1 MVTLSKIYTKIGDGG
16 QTRLGDMSRSLRA
29 RGRSVWICA
38 GILGAIGCSQNFSD
52 QEPAAAMT
60 ERGFT
65 AKPPASPL
73 VQASG
78 RQPLGPLS
86 AVAPKGWVA
95 QQPSSSMRVAQYGL
109 PGPAGEAT
117 LGIFF
122 FGPGQGGGVEANI
135 ERWHGQFKQEDGQ
148 PAQGRR
154 WTQQVGDIEIAGLD
168 VSGTF
173 SGGMV
178 SAETKAG
185 YRMLGAI
192 AVHRSGTVFF
202 KMTGPAQTVE
212 QWATSFDEFLGS
224 LQVGSV
230 EP

>member
-1 MVTLSKIYTKIGDGG
+1 MLKDVL
-16 QTRLGDMSRSLRA
+16 RLQV
-29 RGRSVWICA
+29 RSVGICA
-38 GILGAIGCSQNFSD
+38 WVLGTIGCSQNFSD
-52 QEPAAAMT
+52 QEPAEAMA

-65 AKPPASPL
+65 ARSPTPASTTPASPL
-73 VQASG
+73 EQASG
-78 RQPLGPLS
+78 RQALGPLS

-122 FGPGQGGGVEANI
+122 FGPGQGGSVEANI
-135 ERWHGQFKQEDGQ
+135 ERWFGQFTQEDGQ

-154 WTQQVGDIEIAGLD
+154 WTRQVGDIEITGVD

-173 SGGMV
+173 SAGMGMGD
-178 SAETKAG
+178 TTPQAG

-192 AVHRSGTVFF
+192 AVHRLGTVFF

-212 QWATSFDEFLGS
+212 QWVASFDEFIGS
-224 LQVGSV
+224 LQAGSG
-230 EP
+230 EPKY

>member
-1 MVTLSKIYTKIGDGG
+1 MLKNI
-16 QTRLGDMSRSLRA
+16 LRS
-29 RGRSVWICA
+29 RGRPAWIFA

-52 QEPAAAMT
+52 QEPAAAMA

-65 AKPPASPL
+65 ARSTTSATPAPALS
-73 VQASG
+73 QASG
-78 RQPLGPLS
+78 RQALGPLS

-122 FGPGQGGGVEANI
+122 FGPGQGGSVEANI
-135 ERWHGQFKQEDGQ
+135 ERWHGQFTQGDGQ
-148 PAQGRR
+148 PTQGRR
-154 WTQQVGDIEIAGLD
+154 WTRQVGDIEITGLD
-168 VSGTF
+168 ISGTF
-173 SGGMV
+173 SAGMGMGDSDPQV
-178 SAETKAG
+178 D

-212 QWATSFDEFLGS
+212 QWAASFDEFIGS
-224 LQVGSV
+224 LQAGSG
-230 EP
+230 EPEY

>member
-1 MVTLSKIYTKIGDGG
+1 MLKDVFRPREL
-16 QTRLGDMSRSLRA
+16 
-29 RGRSVWICA
+29 SVWICA
-38 GILGAIGCSQNFSD
+38 WVLGAIGCSQNFSD
-52 QEPAAAMT
+52 QEPEVAMA

-65 AKPPASPL
+65 ARSTTPASTTPAPPL
-73 VQASG
+73 GPASERQA
-78 RQPLGPLS
+78 LGPLS

-135 ERWHGQFKQEDGQ
+135 ERWQGQFTQENGQ

-154 WTQQVGDIEIAGLD
+154 WMRQVGDIEITGLD
-168 VSGTF
+168 ISGTF
-173 SGGMV
+173 SAGMGMGD
-178 SAETKAG
+178 TTPQAG

-212 QWATSFDEFLGS
+212 QWAASFDEFIGS
-224 LQVGSV
+224 LQAGSG
-230 EP
+230 EPEY

>member
-1 MVTLSKIYTKIGDGG
+1 MLKDML
-16 QTRLGDMSRSLRA
+16 RLRE
-29 RGRSVWICA
+29 RSVWICA
-38 GILGAIGCSQNFSD
+38 WVFGASGCSQNFSD
-52 QEPAAAMT
+52 QEPATAMA

-65 AKPPASPL
+65 ARSTTSTSTTPAYSL
-73 VQASG
+73 GQASE
-78 RQPLGPLS
+78 RQALGPLS

-109 PGPAGEAT
+109 SGPAGEAT

-122 FGPGQGGGVEANI
+122 FGPGQGGSVEANI
-135 ERWHGQFKQEDGQ
+135 ERWFGQFKQEDGQ

-154 WTQQVGDIEIAGLD
+154 WTRQVGDIAITGVD

-173 SGGMV
+173 SGGMGMGN
-178 SAETKAG
+178 AEPQTG

-212 QWATSFDEFLGS
+212 QWAASFDEFLGS
-224 LQVGSV
+224 LQAAQSNL
-230 EP
+230 EY

>member
-1 MVTLSKIYTKIGDGG
+1 MLKDI
-16 QTRLGDMSRSLRA
+16 LRS

-38 GILGAIGCSQNFSD
+38 WVLGVIGCSQNFSD
-52 QEPAAAMT
+52 QEPETAMA

-65 AKPPASPL
+65 ARSTTPTSTTPAYPL
-73 VQASG
+73 GQVSG
-78 RQPLGPLS
+78 RQALGPLS

-122 FGPGQGGGVEANI
+122 FGPGQGGSVEANI
-135 ERWHGQFKQEDGQ
+135 ERWDGQFSEKDGQ

-154 WTQQVGDIEIAGLD
+154 WTRQVGDIEITGLD
-168 VSGTF
+168 ISGTF
-173 SGGMV
+173 SGGMGMG
-178 SAETKAG
+178 SAESQG
-185 YRMLGAI
+185 DYRMLGAI

-212 QWATSFDEFLGS
+212 QWAASFDEFLDS
-224 LQVGSV
+224 LQAGSV
-230 EP
+230 EPKY

>member
-1 MVTLSKIYTKIGDGG
+1 MTKWIF
-16 QTRLGDMSRSLRA
+16 
-29 RGRSVWICA
+29 VWA
-38 GILGAIGCSQNFSD
+38 FAALGCSQNFSD
-52 QEPAAAMT
+52 QEPAAAMA

-65 AKPPASPL
+65 ARSPTPASSSG
-73 VQASG
+73 QASG
-78 RQPLGPLS
+78 RQALGPLS

-122 FGPGQGGGVEANI
+122 FGPGQGGSVEANI
-135 ERWHGQFKQEDGQ
+135 ERWFGQFTQEDGQ

-154 WTQQVGDIEIAGLD
+154 WTRQVGDIEISGVD

-173 SGGMV
+173 SGGMGMGMG
-178 SAETKAG
+178 SAEPQAG

-212 QWATSFDEFLGS
+212 QWADSFDEFLGS
-224 LQVGSV
+224 LQAGSG

>member
-1 MVTLSKIYTKIGDGG
+1 MLKDTLRLRG
-16 QTRLGDMSRSLRA
+16 Q
-29 RGRSVWICA
+29 SVWICA
-38 GILGAIGCSQNFSD
+38 WVLGTIGCSQNFSD
-52 QEPAAAMT
+52 QEPAAAMA

-65 AKPPASPL
+65 ARSTTSAAPL
-73 VQASG
+73 GQASG
-78 RQPLGPLS
+78 RQALGPLS

-122 FGPGQGGGVEANI
+122 FGPGQGGSVEANI
-135 ERWHGQFKQEDGQ
+135 ERWFGQFKQEDGQ

-154 WTQQVGDIEIAGLD
+154 WTRQVGDIEITGVD

-173 SGGMV
+173 SGGMGMG
-178 SAETKAG
+178 SAEPQAG

-202 KMTGPAQTVE
+202 KMTGPAQTVG
-212 QWATSFDEFLGS
+212 QWADSFDEFLGS
-224 LQVGSV
+224 LQAGSG

>member
-1 MVTLSKIYTKIGDGG
+1 M
-16 QTRLGDMSRSLRA
+16 A
-29 RGRSVWICA
+29 
-38 GILGAIGCSQNFSD
+38 
-52 QEPAAAMT
+52 

-65 AKPPASPL
+65 ARSASTTPASTTPAAPL
-73 VQASG
+73 AQASG
-78 RQPLGPLS
+78 RQTLGPLS
-86 AVAPKGWVA
+86 AMAPKGWVA

-135 ERWHGQFKQEDGQ
+135 GRWQGQFTQGDGQ

-154 WTQQVGDIEIAGLD
+154 WTRQVGDIEITGLD

-173 SGGMV
+173 SAGMGMGDPTPQ
-178 SAETKAG
+178 AD

-202 KMTGPAQTVE
+202 KVTGPAQTVE
-212 QWATSFDEFLGS
+212 QWAASFDEFLS
-224 LQVGSV
+224 TLQAGSV
-230 EP
+230 EPAY

>member
-1 MVTLSKIYTKIGDGG
+1 MSKDNF
-16 QTRLGDMSRSLRA
+16 RPW
-29 RGRSVWICA
+29 GRFVWMCA

-52 QEPAAAMT
+52 QEPAAAMA

-65 AKPPASPL
+65 ARPATPTPL
-73 VQASG
+73 GRASG
-78 RQPLGPLS
+78 RQALGPLS

-122 FGPGQGGGVEANI
+122 FGPGQGGSVEANI
-135 ERWHGQFKQEDGQ
+135 ERWFGQFKREDGQ

-154 WTQQVGDIEIAGLD
+154 WTRQVGDIEITGVD

-173 SGGMV
+173 SGGMGMGD
-178 SAETKAG
+178 AKPQAG

-192 AVHRSGTVFF
+192 AVHRSGAVFF

-212 QWATSFDEFLGS
+212 QWAVSFDEFLNS
-224 LQVGSV
+224 LQAGSV

>member
-1 MVTLSKIYTKIGDGG
+1 MLKDTLRLRG
-16 QTRLGDMSRSLRA
+16 Q
-29 RGRSVWICA
+29 SVWICA
-38 GILGAIGCSQNFSD
+38 WVLGTIGCSQNFSD
-52 QEPAAAMT
+52 QEPAAAMA

-65 AKPPASPL
+65 ARSTTSAAPL
-73 VQASG
+73 GQASG
-78 RQPLGPLS
+78 RQMLGPLS

-122 FGPGQGGGVEANI
+122 FGPGQGGSVEANI
-135 ERWHGQFKQEDGQ
+135 ERWFGQFKQEDGT
-148 PAQGRR
+148 PAQGGR
-154 WTQQVGDIEIAGLD
+154 WTRQVGDIEITGVD

-173 SGGMV
+173 SAGMGMGDTTPQV
-178 SAETKAG
+178 G

-202 KMTGPAQTVE
+202 KMTGPAQTVG
-212 QWATSFDEFLGS
+212 QWADSFDEFLGS
-224 LQVGSV
+224 LQAAQSNL
-230 EP
+230 EY

>member
-1 MVTLSKIYTKIGDGG
+1 MPKDA
-16 QTRLGDMSRSLRA
+16 LRPL
-29 RGRSVWICA
+29 WICA
-38 GILGAIGCSQNFSD
+38 GILVLTGCSQNFSD
-52 QEPAAAMT
+52 QEPAAAMA

-65 AKPPASPL
+65 ARSTTSAPETPA
-73 VQASG
+73 QASG
-78 RQPLGPLS
+78 RQTLGPLS

-109 PGPAGEAT
+109 PGSAGEAT

-122 FGPGQGGGVEANI
+122 FGPGQGGSVEANI
-135 ERWHGQFKQEDGQ
+135 ERWYGQFKQEDGQ

-154 WTQQVGDIEIAGLD
+154 WTRQVGDIAITGAD

-173 SGGMV
+173 SGGMGMGMGN
-178 SAETKAG
+178 AAPQAG
-185 YRMLGAI
+185 YRMIGAI
-192 AVHRSGTVFF
+192 AVHPSGTVFF

-212 QWATSFDEFLGS
+212 QWAASFDEFLGS
-224 LQVGSV
+224 LQAGSV

>member
-1 MVTLSKIYTKIGDGG
+1 MMLKEI
-16 QTRLGDMSRSLRA
+16 LRPQ
-29 RGRSVWICA
+29 GRSVWILA

-52 QEPAAAMT
+52 QEPEAAMA

-65 AKPPASPL
+65 ARSTTPTSTTPAHPL
-73 VQASG
+73 GQASG
-78 RQPLGPLS
+78 RQALGPLS

-109 PGPAGEAT
+109 PGPVGEAT

-122 FGPGQGGGVEANI
+122 FGPGQGGSVEANI
-135 ERWHGQFKQEDGQ
+135 ERWQGQFSQEDGQ

-154 WTQQVGDIEIAGLD
+154 WIRQVGDIEITGLD
-168 VSGTF
+168 ISGTF
-173 SGGMV
+173 SAGMGMG
-178 SAETKAG
+178 SAEPQAN

-212 QWATSFDEFLGS
+212 QWVASFDEFLNS
-224 LQVGSV
+224 LQAKY
-230 EP
+230 

>member
-1 MVTLSKIYTKIGDGG
+1 MLKDVL
-16 QTRLGDMSRSLRA
+16 QLWV
-29 RGRSVWICA
+29 RSVWTCA
-38 GILGAIGCSQNFSD
+38 WVLGAIGCSQNFSD
-52 QEPAAAMT
+52 QEPEAAMA

-65 AKPPASPL
+65 ARSTSTAPAGTTPASPS

-78 RQPLGPLS
+78 RQALGPLS
-86 AVAPKGWVA
+86 AVAPKGWVV

-109 PGPAGEAT
+109 PGSAGGAT

-122 FGPGQGGGVEANI
+122 FGPGQGGSIEANI
-135 ERWHGQFKQEDGQ
+135 GRWQGQFTQGDGQ

-154 WTQQVGDIEIAGLD
+154 WTRQVGDIEITGLD

-173 SGGMV
+173 SAGMGMGDTTPQA
-178 SAETKAG
+178 S

-202 KMTGPAQTVE
+202 KMTGPVQTVE
-212 QWATSFDEFLGS
+212 QWAASFDEFLGT
-224 LQVGSV
+224 LQAGAG
-230 EP
+230 EPAY

>member
-1 MVTLSKIYTKIGDGG
+1 MIKDNLRSWG
-16 QTRLGDMSRSLRA
+16 QSI
-29 RGRSVWICA
+29 WICA
-38 GILGAIGCSQNFSD
+38 WVFGAIGCSQNFSD
-52 QEPAAAMT
+52 QEPAAAMA

-65 AKPPASPL
+65 ARSPTPTTATPASPL
-73 VQASG
+73 GQAG
-78 RQPLGPLS
+78 ERQALGPLS

-135 ERWHGQFKQEDGQ
+135 ERWYGQFKQEDGQ

-154 WTQQVGDIEIAGLD
+154 WTRQVGDIEITGVD

-173 SGGMV
+173 SAGMGMGN
-178 SAETKAG
+178 AEPQAG

-192 AVHRSGTVFF
+192 AVHHSGMVFF
-202 KMTGPAQTVE
+202 KMTGPAQTIE
-212 QWATSFDEFLGS
+212 QWTASFDEFMGS
-224 LQVGSV
+224 LQPAWSSLKY
-230 EP
+230 

>member
-1 MVTLSKIYTKIGDGG
+1 MLKDMLRPRELAVWTCAWV
-16 QTRLGDMSRSLRA
+16 LG
-29 RGRSVWICA
+29 I
-38 GILGAIGCSQNFSD
+38 IGCSQNFSD
-52 QEPAAAMT
+52 QEPEEAMA

-65 AKPPASPL
+65 ARSTTPASTTPASPL
-73 VQASG
+73 EQTSRPPGAGAAQRNGSL
-78 RQPLGPLS
+78 R
-86 AVAPKGWVA
+86 AGWH
-95 QQPSSSMRVAQYGL
+95 SSRPVPCGWPNTAF

-122 FGPGQGGGVEANI
+122 FGPGQGGSVEANI
-135 ERWHGQFKQEDGQ
+135 ERWFGQFSQEDDQ

-154 WTQQVGDIEIAGLD
+154 WTRQVGDIEITGVD

-173 SGGMV
+173 SAGMGMGD
-178 SAETKAG
+178 TTPQAG

-212 QWATSFDEFLGS
+212 QWAASFDEFIGS

-230 EP
+230 EPKY

>member
-1 MVTLSKIYTKIGDGG
+1 MLKDTLRLRG
-16 QTRLGDMSRSLRA
+16 QA
-29 RGRSVWICA
+29 VWICA
-38 GILGAIGCSQNFSD
+38 WVLGTSGCSQNFSD
-52 QEPAAAMT
+52 QEPAAAMA

-65 AKPPASPL
+65 ARSTTSAAPL
-73 VQASG
+73 GQASG
-78 RQPLGPLS
+78 RQALGPLS

-135 ERWHGQFKQEDGQ
+135 ERWFGQFKQEDGQ

-154 WTQQVGDIEIAGLD
+154 WTRQVGDIEITGID

-173 SGGMV
+173 SGGMGMG
-178 SAETKAG
+178 SAEPQAG

-202 KMTGPAQTVE
+202 KMTGPAQTVG
-212 QWATSFDEFLGS
+212 QWAASFDEFLGS
-224 LQVGSV
+224 LQAAQSNL
-230 EP
+230 EY

>member
-1 MVTLSKIYTKIGDGG
+1 MLKNI
-16 QTRLGDMSRSLRA
+16 LRSW
-29 RGRSVWICA
+29 GRPAWIFA

-52 QEPAAAMT
+52 QEPAAAMA
-60 ERGFT
+60 ERGLT
-65 AKPPASPL
+65 ARSTTSATPAPALS
-73 VQASG
+73 QASG
-78 RQPLGPLS
+78 RQALGPLS

-122 FGPGQGGGVEANI
+122 FGPGQGGSVEANI
-135 ERWHGQFKQEDGQ
+135 ERWHGQFTEGDGQ

-154 WTQQVGDIEIAGLD
+154 WTRQVGDIEITGLD
-168 VSGTF
+168 ISGTF
-173 SGGMV
+173 SAGMGMGDTTPQAD
-178 SAETKAG
+178 S
-185 YRMLGAI
+185 RMLGAI

-212 QWATSFDEFLGS
+212 QWVASFDEFLGT
-224 LQVGSV
+224 LQAGSV
-230 EP
+230 EPAY

>member
-1 MVTLSKIYTKIGDGG
+1 MIKDNL
-16 QTRLGDMSRSLRA
+16 RSW
-29 RGRSVWICA
+29 GRSVWICA
-38 GILGAIGCSQNFSD
+38 WVFGASGCSQNFSD
-52 QEPAAAMT
+52 QEPAAAMA
-60 ERGFT
+60 ERGFVARST
-65 AKPPASPL
+65 TPTSTTPASPIG
-73 VQASG
+73 QASG
-78 RQPLGPLS
+78 RQTLGPLS

-135 ERWHGQFKQEDGQ
+135 ERWYGQFKQEDGQ

-154 WTQQVGDIEIAGLD
+154 WTRQVGDIEITGVD

-173 SGGMV
+173 SAGMGMGN
-178 SAETKAG
+178 AEPQAG

-192 AVHRSGTVFF
+192 AVHHSGMVFF
-202 KMTGPAQTVE
+202 KMTGPAQTIE
-212 QWATSFDEFLGS
+212 QWAASFDEFMGS
-224 LQVGSV
+224 LQPARSSL
-230 EP
+230 EY

>member
-1 MVTLSKIYTKIGDGG
+1 MIKDA
-16 QTRLGDMSRSLRA
+16 LRP
-29 RGRSVWICA
+29 RELSVWICA
-38 GILGAIGCSQNFSD
+38 WLLGIIGCSQNFSD
-52 QEPAAAMT
+52 QEPAAAMA

-65 AKPPASPL
+65 ARSTSTTPANTTPTSPL
-73 VQASG
+73 EQATD
-78 RQPLGPLS
+78 RQALGPLS

-122 FGPGQGGGVEANI
+122 FGPGQGGSVEANI
-135 ERWHGQFKQEDGQ
+135 ERWHGQFTEGDGQ

-154 WTQQVGDIEIAGLD
+154 WTRQVGDIEITGLD
-168 VSGTF
+168 ISGTF
-173 SGGMV
+173 SAGMGMGD
-178 SAETKAG
+178 SDPQADS
-185 YRMLGAI
+185 RMLGAI

-212 QWATSFDEFLGS
+212 QWVASFDEFLGT
-224 LQVGSV
+224 LQAGSV
-230 EP
+230 EPAY

>member
-1 MVTLSKIYTKIGDGG
+1 MLKDI
-16 QTRLGDMSRSLRA
+16 LRS
-29 RGRSVWICA
+29 RGRPAWIFA

-52 QEPAAAMT
+52 QEPAAAMA

-65 AKPPASPL
+65 ARSTTSAAPL
-73 VQASG
+73 GQASG
-78 RQPLGPLS
+78 RQMLGPLS

-122 FGPGQGGGVEANI
+122 FGPGQGGSVEANI
-135 ERWHGQFKQEDGQ
+135 ERWFGQFKQEDGQ

-154 WTQQVGDIEIAGLD
+154 WTRQVGDIEITGVD

-173 SGGMV
+173 SAGMGMGDTTPQV
-178 SAETKAG
+178 G

-202 KMTGPAQTVE
+202 KMTGPAQTVG
-212 QWATSFDEFLGS
+212 QWAASFDEFLGS
-224 LQVGSV
+224 LQAAQSNL
-230 EP
+230 EY

>member
-1 MVTLSKIYTKIGDGG
+1 M
-16 QTRLGDMSRSLRA
+16 
-29 RGRSVWICA
+29 WISA
-38 GILGAIGCSQNFSD
+38 GVLGAIGCSQNFSD
-52 QEPAAAMT
+52 QEPAAAMA
-60 ERGFT
+60 ERGLT
-65 AKPPASPL
+65 ARSTTSATPAPALS
-73 VQASG
+73 QASG
-78 RQPLGPLS
+78 RQALGPLS

-122 FGPGQGGGVEANI
+122 FGPGQGGSVEANI
-135 ERWHGQFKQEDGQ
+135 ERWFGQFKQEDGQ

-154 WTQQVGDIEIAGLD
+154 WTRQVGDIEITGVD

-173 SGGMV
+173 AAGMGMGM
-178 SAETKAG
+178 EDTTPQTG

-202 KMTGPAQTVE
+202 KMTGPSQTVA
-212 QWATSFDEFLGS
+212 QWAVSFDEFLGS
-224 LQVGSV
+224 LQAGSV
-230 EP
+230 EPKY

>member
-1 MVTLSKIYTKIGDGG
+1 MTKWIF
-16 QTRLGDMSRSLRA
+16 
-29 RGRSVWICA
+29 VWA
-38 GILGAIGCSQNFSD
+38 FAALGCSQNFSD
-52 QEPAAAMT
+52 QEPAAAMA

-65 AKPPASPL
+65 ARSPTPASASG
-73 VQASG
+73 QASG
-78 RQPLGPLS
+78 RQALGPLS

-122 FGPGQGGGVEANI
+122 FGPGQGGSVEANI
-135 ERWHGQFKQEDGQ
+135 ERWFGQFTQADGQ

-154 WTQQVGDIEIAGLD
+154 WTRQVGDIEISGVD

-173 SGGMV
+173 SGGMGMGD
-178 SAETKAG
+178 TTPQAG

-202 KMTGPAQTVE
+202 KMTGPAQTVG
-212 QWATSFDEFLGS
+212 QWADSFDEFLGS
-224 LQVGSV
+224 LQAGSG

>member
-1 MVTLSKIYTKIGDGG
+1 M
-16 QTRLGDMSRSLRA
+16 A
-29 RGRSVWICA
+29 
-38 GILGAIGCSQNFSD
+38 
-52 QEPAAAMT
+52 

-65 AKPPASPL
+65 ARSTTPTSTTPAYSL
-73 VQASG
+73 GQASG
-78 RQPLGPLS
+78 RQALGPLS

-122 FGPGQGGGVEANI
+122 FGPGQGGSVEANI
-135 ERWHGQFKQEDGQ
+135 ERWQGQFSQEDGQ

-154 WTQQVGDIEIAGLD
+154 WTRQVGDIEITGLD
-168 VSGTF
+168 ISGIF
-173 SGGMV
+173 SGGMGMGMGNAD
-178 SAETKAG
+178 SQPDH
-185 YRMLGAI
+185 RMFGAI

-212 QWATSFDEFLGS
+212 QWAASFDEFLGT
-224 LQVGSV
+224 LQAGSV

>member
-1 MVTLSKIYTKIGDGG
+1 MLKDV
-16 QTRLGDMSRSLRA
+16 LRPWL
-29 RGRSVWICA
+29 RSVWMCA
-38 GILGAIGCSQNFSD
+38 GVLGASGCSQNFSD
-52 QEPAAAMT
+52 QEPAAAMA

-65 AKPPASPL
+65 ARSTTTTPASTTPASPL
-73 VQASG
+73 EQASG
-78 RQPLGPLS
+78 RQALGPLS

-122 FGPGQGGGVEANI
+122 FGPGQGGSVEANI
-135 ERWHGQFKQEDGQ
+135 ERWFGQFSEEDGQ

-154 WTQQVGDIEIAGLD
+154 WTRQVGDIEITGVD

-173 SGGMV
+173 SAGMGMGD
-178 SAETKAG
+178 AEPQAD

-192 AVHRSGTVFF
+192 AAHRSGTVFF

-212 QWATSFDEFLGS
+212 QWAASFDEFLGT
-224 LQVGSV
+224 LQAGSV
-230 EP
+230 EPAY

>member
-1 MVTLSKIYTKIGDGG
+1 
-16 QTRLGDMSRSLRA
+16 
-29 RGRSVWICA
+29 
-38 GILGAIGCSQNFSD
+38 
-52 QEPAAAMT
+52 MT

-65 AKPPASPL
+65 ARSATPTNTTPAHPL
-73 VQASG
+73 GQASG
-78 RQPLGPLS
+78 RQALGPLS
-86 AVAPKGWVA
+86 VVAPKGWVA

-122 FGPGQGGGVEANI
+122 FGPGQGGSVEANI
-135 ERWHGQFKQEDGQ
+135 ERWQGQFSQEDGQ

-154 WTQQVGDIEIAGLD
+154 WTRQVEDIEITGLD
-168 VSGTF
+168 ISGTF
-173 SGGMV
+173 SAGMGMGD
-178 SAETKAG
+178 SEPQAG

-202 KMTGPAQTVE
+202 KVTGPAQTVE
-212 QWATSFDEFLGS
+212 QWAASFDEFLGS
-224 LQVGSV
+224 LQAGSV

>member
-1 MVTLSKIYTKIGDGG
+1 MLKDVL
-16 QTRLGDMSRSLRA
+16 RLREL
-29 RGRSVWICA
+29 SVWICA
-38 GILGAIGCSQNFSD
+38 WGLGAIGCSQNFSD
-52 QEPAAAMT
+52 QEPAKAMA

-65 AKPPASPL
+65 ARSTTPASTTPASPL
-73 VQASG
+73 EQPSG
-78 RQPLGPLS
+78 RQALGPLS
-86 AVAPKGWVA
+86 AVAAKGWVA

-135 ERWHGQFKQEDGQ
+135 ERWQGQFSQEDGQ

-154 WTQQVGDIEIAGLD
+154 WTRQVGDIEITGLD
-168 VSGTF
+168 ISGTF
-173 SGGMV
+173 SAGMGMGDTTPQ
-178 SAETKAG
+178 AD

-212 QWATSFDEFLGS
+212 HWAASFDEFIGS
-224 LQVGSV
+224 LQAGSV
-230 EP
+230 EPKY

>member
-1 MVTLSKIYTKIGDGG
+1 MLKNI
-16 QTRLGDMSRSLRA
+16 LRS
-29 RGRSVWICA
+29 RGRPAWIFA

-52 QEPAAAMT
+52 QEPAAAMA

-65 AKPPASPL
+65 ARSTTTTGATPAPALS
-73 VQASG
+73 QASG
-78 RQPLGPLS
+78 RQALGPLS

-109 PGPAGEAT
+109 PGSAGEAT

-122 FGPGQGGGVEANI
+122 FGPGQGGSVEANI
-135 ERWHGQFKQEDGQ
+135 DRWFGQFTQKDGQ

-154 WTQQVGDIEIAGLD
+154 WTRQVGDIEITGVD

-173 SGGMV
+173 SAGMGMGD
-178 SAETKAG
+178 TMPQAG

-202 KMTGPAQTVE
+202 KMTGPAQTIG
-212 QWATSFDEFLGS
+212 QWAASFDEFLS
-224 LQVGSV
+224 TLQAGSV
-230 EP
+230 EPKY

>member
-1 MVTLSKIYTKIGDGG
+1 M
-16 QTRLGDMSRSLRA
+16 
-29 RGRSVWICA
+29 WIFS
-38 GILGAIGCSQNFSD
+38 GLFGTIGCSQNFSD
-52 QEPAAAMT
+52 QEPAAALA

-65 AKPPASPL
+65 ARSTTRGQPSSE
-73 VQASG
+73 ASG
-78 RQPLGPLS
+78 RQALGPLS
-86 AVAPKGWVA
+86 AVAPGGWVA

-122 FGPGQGGGVEANI
+122 FGPGQGGSVEANI
-135 ERWHGQFKQEDGQ
+135 ERWYGQFTQEDSQ
-148 PAQGRR
+148 SAQGRR
-154 WTQQVGDIEIAGLD
+154 WTRQVGDIEITGVD

-173 SGGMV
+173 SAGMGMGDP
-178 SAETKAG
+178 EPQPG

-202 KMTGPAQTVE
+202 KMTGPAQTVA
-212 QWATSFDEFLGS
+212 QWAASFDDFLSS

>member
-1 MVTLSKIYTKIGDGG
+1 M
-16 QTRLGDMSRSLRA
+16 A
-29 RGRSVWICA
+29 
-38 GILGAIGCSQNFSD
+38 
-52 QEPAAAMT
+52 

-65 AKPPASPL
+65 ARSTTPISTTPAYPSG
-73 VQASG
+73 QASG
-78 RQPLGPLS
+78 RQALGPLS

-122 FGPGQGGGVEANI
+122 FGPGQGGSVEANI
-135 ERWHGQFKQEDGQ
+135 ERWFGQFKQEDGQ

-154 WTQQVGDIEIAGLD
+154 WTRQVGDIEITGVD

-173 SGGMV
+173 SAGMGMGD
-178 SAETKAG
+178 TTPQAG

-202 KMTGPAQTVE
+202 KMTGPDQTIA
-212 QWATSFDEFLGS
+212 QWAVSFDEFLGS
-224 LQVGSV
+224 LQAGSV

>member
-1 MVTLSKIYTKIGDGG
+1 MLKDTL
-16 QTRLGDMSRSLRA
+16 RS

-38 GILGAIGCSQNFSD
+38 WVLGAIGCSQNFSD
-52 QEPAAAMT
+52 QEPAAAMV

-65 AKPPASPL
+65 ARSTTPTSTTPAHPL
-73 VQASG
+73 GQASG
-78 RQPLGPLS
+78 RQALGPLS
-86 AVAPKGWVA
+86 AVAPTGWVA

-122 FGPGQGGGVEANI
+122 FGPGQGGSVEANI
-135 ERWHGQFKQEDGQ
+135 ERWYGQFSQEDGQ

-154 WTQQVGDIEIAGLD
+154 WTRQVGDIEITGLD
-168 VSGTF
+168 ISGTF
-173 SGGMV
+173 SGGMGMGNADPEV
-178 SAETKAG
+178 D

-212 QWATSFDEFLGS
+212 QWAASFDEFLDS
-224 LQVGSV
+224 LQAGSV
-230 EP
+230 EPKY